1 VRVVG
6 KGARGGVIGDGE
18 GVRVCLAPLQQAV
31 ALAGELTAMAQARQ
45 GPIMLLSTDLSSS
58 GGVSPSQ
65 RHSEQLVLYAKAV
78 AVLDSGLR
86 QFQIQMAASS
96 CELEQG
102 SLRTAEVDAGE
113 MQETCLERA
122 RQLREELDK
131 TGRSSHPSPPSSLHL
146 SAERLLLLEAL
157 DMCKHAVLSEQT
169 GETKEC
175 VKKYRV
181 AKLIFTHLLSEAKTH
196 RDRTILTNYVQ
207 SVTRRIQRLTNNC

>member
-45 GPIMLLSTDLSSS
+45 GPIMLLSTDL
-58 GGVSPSQ
+58 